1 MNFIESYLKY
11 PHGIVAFLL
20 GSAVFGFL
28 SFRTLPL
35 NLFPDANY
43 PAISVLM
50 VWSGAAAEDV
60 EDKVARR
67 VEKELAGLDLS
78 RKVKSVSRDGVAAIS
93 VEFDYKKSLD
103 AAVSD
108 VSAALNRVASVL
120 PPGVEAPRL
129 FRMSDATT
137 PVVTLAVAVRKGS
150 HLDISR
156 VRQLSNNELK
166 EALLRVPE
174 VAQVEVFG
182 GYTPEIHMEIDP
194 DRLAHYDLSLSQV
207 SSAINSHNINIPA
220 GLIIS
225 EKDQVLIKIAGERL
239 LKQELGE
246 IVVAQDDKGN
256 IHLRDV
262 AKIVTTF
269 AERQSFFH
277 GNGMPAIGI
286 NVLRPEKG
294 HVTVTLSSLEK
305 HLPQIREHFP
315 ELDIRIVDTQGNLI
329 ETSVSNLTDSLRD
342 AIILT
347 IVVILLLL
355 ARIRM
360 TLLAAISIPF
370 TFLLTFAGMK
380 LIGYELN
387 IVTLTAIILAV
398 GLLVDDAIVVIEN
411 IDRHSRQ
418 PGVTPYRAAL
428 TGTKEIFLA
437 DFAGTFTTLVV
448 LFPVLFVGGYPQ
460 KILRPLAMVLFMALL
475 ASYFVS
481 VTVIPLLSPRLS
493 GTSRIEQH
501 IEKYLGRLVEFWL
514 TPFRLFFVNAYRFA
528 KRRRFLLIGPIGVGL
543 LVVSAK
549 VMPLA
554 GRDLMPPM
562 DTGIIK
568 IAFETETNTSLET
581 TEAIVTQMEKIIMK
595 VPGFI
600 RMATVVGSEP
610 GVVSFGSERNPQEG
624 LITAH
629 YVDRF
634 HRKDTIWQIEEGLR
648 DGLGRIVGLKFINV
662 FDYGATPLSSISAPV
677 DVMISGPNGIVLDQL
692 SAEVIQSLSTVRG
705 LTSVSRTWDYSK
717 REIHL
722 KFDPEKLAV
731 YGTDPLRVAET
742 LQNAVQGN
750 RASILRVPGEDG
762 HVLRVRY
769 PAAYRNSPL
778 DLETI
783 LIPSNIGWVP
793 LKELCVLEPAWTRSR
808 FVRQNLQPVVDVLG
822 YRSTAAISHIQNQVD
837 DQLKNIKMPKGY
849 SIQQEGEIKYMGES
863 FGRLGKAMLLAVIFL
878 YFALVP
884 TFRSFLD
891 PIVIMLAI
899 PLAFI
904 GVSWSMLIVGRHFCM
919 PASMG
924 MILLAGIVVNNSI
937 LLLNFIKTA
946 RQQGKTLDE
955 AIEGAIYTRT
965 RPILMTALST
975 IMGMLPIA
983 AERAIGL
990 ERLSPLAVVAIGG
1003 LIVSTLLTLVYV
1015 PLFYT
1020 IFENI
1025 REKYNKTMS
1034 RQQQKT

>member
-1 MNFIESYLKY
+1 MSFVESYLKH
-11 PHGIVAFLL
+11 PHGIMAFLL
-20 GSAVFGFL
+20 GGVVFGLL
-28 SFRTLPL
+28 SFQTLPL

-43 PAISVLM
+43 PAVSVLM
-50 VWSGAAAEDV
+50 VWPGAAAEDV

-93 VEFDYKKSLD
+93 VEFDYEKSLD
-103 AAVSD
+103 AAVAD
-108 VSAALNRVASVL
+108 VSAALNRIASVL
-120 PPGVEAPRL
+120 PPGIEAPRL

-137 PVVTLAVAVRKGS
+137 PVVTLAVAARKGS
-150 HLDISR
+150 HLDICR

-182 GYTPEIHMEIDP
+182 GYTPEVYLEIDP
-194 DRLAHYDLSLSQV
+194 DRMAHYNLSLSQV

-220 GLIIS
+220 GLVIGG
-225 EKDQVLIKIAGERL
+225 KDQMLIKIAGEKL
-239 LKQELGE
+239 LKQDLSKV
-246 IVVAQDDKGN
+246 VVAKDDKGS

-262 AKIVTTF
+262 AKIVTTHK
-269 AERQSFFH
+269 ERQSFFH
-277 GNGMPAIGI
+277 GNGKPAIGI
-286 NVLRPEKG
+286 NILRPEKG
-294 HVTVTLSSLEK
+294 HVTVTLSALEE
-305 HLPQIREHFP
+305 HLPQIRKHFP
-315 ELDIRIVDTQGNLI
+315 ALDIQIVDTQGNLI
-329 ETSVSNLTDSLRD
+329 ETSVNNLTDSLRD
-342 AIILT
+342 AVILT
-347 IVVILLLL
+347 IVVILLML

-418 PGVTPYRAAL
+418 PGVTPYRASL

-448 LFPVLFVGGYPQ
+448 LLPVMFVGGYPQ
-460 KILRPLAMVLFMALL
+460 KILRPLSMVLFLALL
-475 ASYFVS
+475 SSYIVS

-493 GTSRIEQH
+493 GSTRIERH
-501 IEKYLGRLVEFWL
+501 IEKYLTKLGEIWL
-514 TPFRLFFVNAYRFA
+514 TPFRLFFVRAYRFA
-528 KRRRFLLIGPIGVGL
+528 KRKRLLLIVPVGL

-562 DTGIIK
+562 DTGIVK
-568 IAFETETNTSLET
+568 IAFETETNTSLSATET
-581 TEAIVTQMEKIIMK
+581 IAIQMEQIIME

-600 RMATVVGSEP
+600 RMATMVGSEP
-610 GVVSFGSERNPQEG
+610 GVISFGSERNPQEG
-624 LITAH
+624 IITAH
-629 YVDRF
+629 YTDRF
-634 HRKDTIWQIEEGLR
+634 HRKDTIWQIEEKLR
-648 DGLGRIVGLKFINV
+648 SKLGQIAGLKFINV

-677 DVMISGPNGIVLDQL
+677 DVMISGPDSIVLDQL
-692 SAEVIQSLSTVRG
+692 ATVVSESLSSVRG

-722 KFDPEKLAV
+722 KLDPEKLAI
-731 YGTDPLRVAET
+731 YGTDPFRVAKT
-742 LQNAVQGN
+742 IQNAIQGDP
-750 RASILRVPGEDG
+750 ASILRVPGEDG
-762 HVLRVRY
+762 HVIRVRY
-769 PAAYRNSPL
+769 SQARRNSPF
-778 DLETI
+778 DLETM
-783 LIPSNIGWVP
+783 LIPSDSGWVP
-793 LKELCVLEPAWTRSR
+793 LKELGILEPTWTRSR
-808 FVRQNLQPVVDVLG
+808 FIRQNLQPVVDVLG

-837 DQLKNIKMPKGY
+837 DQLKNVKIPQGFSMH
-849 SIQQEGEIKYMGES
+849 QEGEIKYMGES
-863 FGRLGKAMLLAVIFL
+863 FGRLGKAMLLAVILL

-891 PIVIMLAI
+891 PIMIMLAI

-904 GVSWSMLIVGRHFCM
+904 GISWSMLIVGRHFCM

-924 MILLAGIVVNNSI
+924 MILLAGITVNNSI

-955 AIEGAIYTRT
+955 AVEGAIYTRT

-1003 LIVSTLLTLVYV
+1003 LFVSTLLTLVYV

-1020 IFENI
+1020 LFEDL
-1025 REKYNKTMS
+1025 REKYSIFKKDIS
-1034 RQQQKT
+1034 